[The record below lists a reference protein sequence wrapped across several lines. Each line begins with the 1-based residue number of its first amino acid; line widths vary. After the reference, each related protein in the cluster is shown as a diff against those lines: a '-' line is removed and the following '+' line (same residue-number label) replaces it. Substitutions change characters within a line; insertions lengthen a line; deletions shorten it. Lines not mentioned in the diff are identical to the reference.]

1 MEKVVKN
8 IKTKKKDQSRFN
20 YEVVRGLIKIMI
32 DDLIENTK
40 KNLKRYK
47 INSYFDVLDSKEKLV
62 TFSDFIANQELLLK
76 NFLKI
81 NMYEHGRVKRMT
93 IKAKKI
99 IADLFDLFIKEPSLL
114 PINWRGDSESKQFVM
129 VCDYISGMTVKYA
142 ITMHKKF
149 FDLYNL

>member
-40 KNLKRYK
+40 KKFKRYK

-93 IKAKKI
+93 IKAKK
-99 IADLFDLFIKEPSLL
+99 LL
-114 PINWRGDSESKQFVM
+114 LTYLIYS
-129 VCDYISGMTVKYA
+129 
-142 ITMHKKF
+142 
-149 FDLYNL
+149 